1 MSIRKILGVLM
12 LCVVFCATEYKK
24 ESLEQMSKAGGNI
37 GKE

>member
-24 ESLEQMSKAGGNI
+24 ESLEQMRAIVS
-37 GKE
+37 GKNY